1 MREVGGEMSESYS
14 GYAEERADVL
24 SGDFGFGELKSEI
37 GEMKLG
43 VSMNRDRLDCERS
56 EPLVN
61 VCDDVREKNIK
72 IPGRARFERL
82 CP

>member
-61 VCDDVREKNIK
+61 VCDDVREKKPNFSGMAQFEK
-72 IPGRARFERL
+72 IV
-82 CP
+82 C